1 MSPEESGE
9 GVVWILESREKCDR
23 RVKSV
28 HSMPCFLS
36 RCDVDFYARVC
47 EDIQLALHH
56 RSHVYCI
63 IEGWSG
69 RRVREVRGIS
79 ESVVN
84 IIAGE
89 DE

>member
-1 MSPEESGE
+1 M
-9 GVVWILESREKCDR
+9 WILESREKCDR

-56 RSHVYCI
+56 RSHVYHRGMEWK
-63 IEGWSG
+63 EGEG
-69 RRVREVRGIS
+69 S
-79 ESVVN
+79 ERN
-84 IIAGE
+84 
-89 DE
+89 